1 MRIPKNYIQIN
12 GKEWQKIPGKL
23 SGCSQPGHGKK
34 PGNEQEILDSF
45 LKKNATD
52 LSQVEDIMLDLKFLY
67 EQGINRIYSLAH
79 VKTDRNPELIK
90 YLWENNFHAGEYV
103 THINNVDIGILD
115 FHAPS
120 QEQLNAIT
128 DDAIEHLNKGDNI
141 LVHCAFG
148 RGRTGVIITA
158 IYMKLFQIHNAQES
172 IEYIR
177 NYIPGAVEKPIQ
189 VEALEIFA
197 DSF

>member
-1 MRIPKNYIQIN
+1 M
-12 GKEWQKIPGKL
+12 
-23 SGCSQPGHGKK
+23 
-34 PGNEQEILDSF
+34 
-45 LKKNATD
+45 
-52 LSQVEDIMLDLKFLY
+52 
-67 EQGINRIYSLAH
+67 
-79 VKTDRNPELIK
+79 
-90 YLWENNFHAGEYV
+90 
-103 THINNVDIGILD
+103 
-115 FHAPS
+115 
-120 QEQLNAIT
+120 
-128 DDAIEHLNKGDNI
+128 
-141 LVHCAFG
+141 HCAFG